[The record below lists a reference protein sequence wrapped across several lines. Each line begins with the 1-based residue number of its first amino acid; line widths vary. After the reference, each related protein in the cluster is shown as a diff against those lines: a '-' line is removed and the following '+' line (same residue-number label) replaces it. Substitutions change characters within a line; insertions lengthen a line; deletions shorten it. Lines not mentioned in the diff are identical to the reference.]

1 MVVVNIIMAG
11 GNTLNILNTINII
24 IVVAGI
30 LAEDITVEEIT
41 LIVALIAV
49 TADTVSD

>member
-1 MVVVNIIMAG
+1 MVVVNITMAG
-11 GNTLNILNTINII
+11 ENTLNTINSI

-41 LIVALIAV
+41 LISALIGV
-49 TADTVSD
+49 TADTASD

>member
-11 GNTLNILNTINII
+11 EKTLNTINII

-30 LAEDITVEEIT
+30 LAEDIMVEEIT
-41 LIVALIAV
+41 LISALTGV
-49 TADTVSD
+49 TVDTASD

>member
-1 MVVVNIIMAG
+1 MVVVKIIMAG
-11 GNTLNILNTINII
+11 GNTLSILNTINII

-41 LIVALIAV
+41 LIVTSFGV
-49 TADTVSD
+49 TADTASD

>member
-11 GNTLNILNTINII
+11 ENTLSILNTINII
-24 IVVAGI
+24 IEVAGI
-30 LAEDITVEEIT
+30 LAEGIMVEEIT
-41 LIVALIAV
+41 LIEV